1 MRREPGG
8 QKRNIWPEDKALE
21 RKMILSSFDLTGKCG
36 VVTGGGSGIGKG
48 MATGL
53 AEAGAKVALAG
64 NDMEILEQAEAEMT
78 ESGLS
83 AVPVHVDMAETE
95 SITEL
100 VDFVLQT
107 FGRID
112 FLFNNAGIIHRA
124 PLVEFPPE
132 AWEEMIRVNLTGPF
146 LLSQAV
152 AAHMIDKGIKGSI
165 VNTSSLIAV
174 FGGIT
179 VPGYAATKGGLTQL
193 TKSMCN
199 DLGKY
204 GIRVNAIGPGWVETG
219 MTKALREN
227 EERYK
232 AISDRI
238 PLGRWAVPE
247 DLAGL
252 AVFLASEAS
261 AYITGQVIFIDGGYM
276 AM

>member
-1 MRREPGG
+1 
-8 QKRNIWPEDKALE
+8 
-21 RKMILSSFDLTGKCG
+21 MILSKFDLKGKCG
-36 VVTGGGSGIGKG
+36 VVTGGGSGIGRG

-53 AEAGAKVALAG
+53 AEAGAQVALAG
-64 NDMEILEQAEAEMT
+64 NEMEMVEQAAAEMT
-78 ESGLS
+78 ASGLK
-83 AVPVHVDMAETE
+83 AIPLYVDMAEPD
-95 SITEL
+95 SITHL
-100 VDFVLQT
+100 VESVLEN

-124 PLVEFPPE
+124 PFVEFPPE
-132 AWEEMIRVNLTGPF
+132 AWEAMIRVNLTGPF

-152 AAHMIDKGIKGSI
+152 AAHMIEKGIKGSI

-174 FGGIT
+174 FGGVT

-204 GIRVNAIGPGWVETG
+204 GIRVNAIGPGWVKTG

-261 AYITGQVIFIDGGYM
+261 AYINGQVIFIDGGYM